1 MKRVTDQQYI
11 LVVSAAIQQV
21 DNIVSLLEENEWK
34 DFMYQTCHPSGM
46 NLNVNYPIWRT
57 TDETGKLLSNHTL
70 HKYNRLSRL
79 NIRTSDILFVTTSG
93 KFLYWTNSDACLVYY
108 TCHYCCHQM
117 SEETMLAEENNQ

>member
-11 LVVSAAIQQV
+11 LLAAIQQV

-34 DFMYQTCHPSGM
+34 DFMYQHLSPVGM

-70 HKYNRLSRL
+70 HKYNRLSRPIFAQAIAYSSL
-79 NIRTSDILFVTTSG
+79 PVVSAIGLTV
-93 KFLYWTNSDACLVYY
+93 
-108 TCHYCCHQM
+108 
-117 SEETMLAEENNQ
+117 MLASFITLATIAVIR